1 MGKYIQDK
9 KTGKMLGAEAG
20 PGKDHVP
27 TAGPR
32 LATTAEDDA
41 NAYFGL
47 QAATDLYGQRLRE
60 LAVNTDTELAQLYGE
75 RQIQVNTLR
84 RCVDALHHD
93 LGHRRP
99 RWGDPYEQST
109 EDTLAEARAL
119 IADPD
124 RNPPT
129 SRAGAGYV
137 RNNIISTLNTYD
149 TAMDRSNAIRDRIR
163 TLSDVYMQH
172 RWNRAFLVP
181 QGHVHSSMDCS
192 TCNRQGNDTEFTW
205 LPQYSGSEET
215 QIVDDAGE
223 RACTVCYPSAPV
235 DVLQRPTRIYSD
247 DERQQLQAAEE
258 RRNQR
263 EAARTARA
271 AKAPTATG
279 EPLQIEVGTREWR
292 GETVPAIEELKTERT
307 AITYAVDTLSATLEG
322 GERWMAP
329 HQVADSRRGH
339 VVDTIVSAV
348 AEKRGVPEAEVREEI
363 TKKAEAKIR
372 KYLRERARFQS

>member
-20 PGKDHVP
+20 LGKDHVP

-32 LATTAEDDA
+32 LATTVEDDA
-41 NAYFGL
+41 DAYFGL

-75 RQIQVNTLR
+75 QQIQVHTLN
-84 RCVDALHHD
+84 RCIDSLHHD

-99 RWGDPYEQST
+99 WWSAPYEQTT
-109 EDTLAEARAL
+109 EDTLAEARTIA
-119 IADPD
+119 ADPD
-124 RNPPT
+124 YSP
-129 SRAGAGYV
+129 GYI
-137 RNNIISTLNTYD
+137 RTNITTTLNTYD
-149 TAMDRSNAIRDRIR
+149 TAMDRSNTIRGRIR
-163 TLSDVYMQH
+163 TLNDVYMQH

-192 TCNRQGNDTEFTW
+192 TCNRQGSDTEFTW
-205 LPQYSGSEET
+205 LPQYSGAEET

-307 AITYAVDTLSATLEG
+307 AITYAVDTLSATLQG

-348 AEKRGVPEAEVREEI
+348 AEKRGVPETEVREEI

-372 KYLRERARFQS
+372 KYLRERARYQS